1 MRAAARERQAPV
13 EGPAPPLAW
22 PVVHSAAEPPLL
34 PISPHSGHPDQNGC
48 GILRM
53 KTEAD
58 ELSMP
63 DAFRQFHLDCEGKQS
78 IKQLCLS
85 RKMAVSELT
94 VWYLFAALLQ

>member
-1 MRAAARERQAPV
+1 
-13 EGPAPPLAW
+13 
-22 PVVHSAAEPPLL
+22 
-34 PISPHSGHPDQNGC
+34 
-48 GILRM
+48 M
-53 KTEAD
+53 KTEVD

-85 RKMAVSELT
+85 IKMAVSELT